1 MYRGKALL
9 IYLLFAT
16 TAVAQQSASDV
27 VSTLRNRYKAECAQ
41 LDATEAATKAQF
53 AAVYA
58 KELTRTRDIAQAKGD
73 LDAVIQ
79 INGLITS
86 ASTGTI
92 EAPPNTAALPLRA
105 AYTNYDRNVSAAL
118 RPLSTRRQQMGAGF
132 ARELSNLEQ
141 QYTRSGLIEAAKLAR
156 EARIEVANSASEAK
170 AKNPIYGEAQVI
182 SNMTGAVLKMG
193 DRLTSEK
200 SFKPPVEVEWR
211 LQTDGDVRFVYACG
225 QLILNWGK
233 PPHELRIDGGPADG
247 QHKPNAGATPTNRPI
262 SVKLNVQLAEMF
274 LTVDGRERARWK
286 ADFSKIN
293 DPVAIAAVAD
303 NSAIKVEQ
311 VTVRKLK

>member
-1 MYRGKALL
+1 MNTGKALL
-9 IYLLFAT
+9 LSLLFAT
-16 TAVAQQSASDV
+16 TAVSQQTASDV
-27 VSTLRNRYKAECAQ
+27 VTTLRNRYKAECAQ

-58 KELTRTRDIAQAKGD
+58 KELTRTRDIAQTKGD

-79 INGLITS
+79 INAMITS
-86 ASTGTI
+86 ASTGTV

-105 AYTNYDRNVSAAL
+105 AYTNFDRNITAAL
-118 RPLSTRRQQMGAGF
+118 RPLSAKRLQLDSNL
-132 ARELSNLEQ
+132 ARDLSALEQ

-156 EARIEVANSASEAK
+156 DARIEVANTLAEAK
-170 AKNPIYGEAQVI
+170 VKNPVYGDSVVI

-193 DRLTSEK
+193 DRLASEK

-211 LQTDGDVRFVYACG
+211 IQTDGDVRLAYACSE
-225 QLILNWGK
+225 LILNWGK

-247 QHKPNAGATPTNRPI
+247 QHKPNAGAVPTNRPI
-262 SVKLNVQLAEMF
+262 SVKLNVQSAEMF

-286 ADFSKIN
+286 ADFSKVN
-293 DPVAIAAVAD
+293 QPVAIASRAD
-303 NSAIKVEQ
+303 STIKVEQ